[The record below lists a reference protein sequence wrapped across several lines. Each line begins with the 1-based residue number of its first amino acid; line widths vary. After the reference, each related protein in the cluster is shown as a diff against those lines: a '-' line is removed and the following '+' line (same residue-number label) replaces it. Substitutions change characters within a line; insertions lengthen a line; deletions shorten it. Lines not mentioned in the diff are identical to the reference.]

1 MLAKIYLAISGID
14 SLTQIPRWHNVTEIN
29 ATANGI
35 SIAALDGTV
44 TISKPEQ
51 KDSGK
56 LLASYG
62 WVGRGTV
69 Y

>member
-1 MLAKIYLAISGID
+1 
-14 SLTQIPRWHNVTEIN
+14 VTEIN